1 MAGTLSACPKDE
13 SGLADVGIAAG
24 DPAPDEAAWLRL
36 FAEPGLVRFVQSA
49 ALLQAGALAIAFVH
63 PIPASTLTL
72 LVAGLIVTFV
82 LLSLPRLAAFPGAG
96 SGAIET
102 ISSSRHS
109 SSLSASQ
116 SDLSHSSLSHSH
128 HSHSQ
133 ADLSPAVRGSGALPS
148 PLPFMGDR
156 ITLDPNA
163 IQLTGLARAAARLS
177 RLSPVR
183 GHPWG
188 ELIARV
194 SHELRTPLNAVIG
207 FSDVMQS
214 ELLGPVG
221 HPRYREYAKHIRD
234 CGRDLLKSA
243 EDTLAITCLLDHDPN
258 SSVDTGVDF
267 QRMVDE
273 AWAFHADA
281 NIGHG
286 LTLDADIPA
295 GLEVLVE
302 SRPMRQILINLF
314 AEAVRRS
321 DACGSVGLVATVDG
335 DLAQIEVF
343 LRGRPDDTCV
353 GQASLPICLARALL
367 ELNGAALI
375 ETDDPHSTWRAVT
388 VLRCA
393 AQSDFFRLPEMA
405 ERPQH
410 AHLC

>member
-13 SGLADVGIAAG
+13 SALADVGIAVG
-24 DPAPDEAAWLRL
+24 DPAPDEAAWLAL
-36 FAEPGLVRFVQSA
+36 FAEPGLVRFVKSA
-49 ALLQAGALAIAFVH
+49 ALLQAGALAIALVH

-72 LVAGLIVTFV
+72 LVTGLIVTVV
-82 LLSLPRLAAFPGAG
+82 LLSLRRLAACPGAG
-96 SGAIET
+96 SDAIET
-102 ISSSRHS
+102 FSSSRHS
-109 SSLSASQ
+109 SSLSASH
-116 SDLSHSSLSHSH
+116 SDLSRSPL
-128 HSHSQ
+128 SHSQ

-148 PLPFMGDR
+148 PLPFMGER
-156 ITLDPNA
+156 ITLDPNT

-177 RLSPVR
+177 RMSPVR

-258 SSVDTGVDF
+258 SAVDTGVDF

-286 LTLDADIPA
+286 LKLDADIPA

-393 AQSDFFRLPEMA
+393 AQSDFFQLPEMA